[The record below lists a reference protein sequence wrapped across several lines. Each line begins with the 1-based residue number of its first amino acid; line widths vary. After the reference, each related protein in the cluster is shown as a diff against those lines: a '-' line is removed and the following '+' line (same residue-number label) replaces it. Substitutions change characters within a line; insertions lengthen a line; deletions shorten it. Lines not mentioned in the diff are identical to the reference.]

1 MLEASV
7 QKREVYPWCPRRR
20 KRLRKNATSGHVQ
33 VPAWWWWGGGDAL
46 QLGVQLLISQVALPA
61 CPAARR
67 CSCAAWLREKELS
80 RRSAHLLHHRL
91 HGSFGVVG
99 AWKCQCEASAGTHP
113 RSPLPC
119 RLGRCAYAYA
129 RQHCE
134 QKVHCSCVCGK
145 CNWCTV
151 PQAERWHSAALPAGR
166 NHPAEPSSLAGLASH
181 SACPLSRRLLVQTA
195 SNALWGGIAAW
206 SPCVSAFW
214 RLPGCQISATQPP
227 QACGRL
233 LPRPALFHICLTLP
247 TLDQHPD
254 RHEV

>member
-1 MLEASV
+1 MGVSASWVHGNANVKQV
-7 QKREVYPWCPRRR
+7 QE
-20 KRLRKNATSGHVQ
+20 H
-33 VPAWWWWGGGDAL
+33 
-46 QLGVQLLISQVALPA
+46 I
-61 CPAARR
+61 PAAPFRADWAVR
-67 CSCAAWLREKELS
+67 VRVCS
-80 RRSAHLLHHRL
+80 
-91 HGSFGVVG
+91 
-99 AWKCQCEASAGTHP
+99 
-113 RSPLPC
+113 
-119 RLGRCAYAYA
+119 
-129 RQHCE
+129 QHCE

-195 SNALWGGIAAW
+195 SNALWGGIAVW

-227 QACGRL
+227 QACGGL